1 MFVRHLLDTLPQWF
15 QRLLERQ
22 YNAVFHA
29 LGDQTPDFMG
39 GVRDLACDACAAFN
53 QAVPD
58 AEGVY
63 YQSLMA
69 TMTTGKSAGFP
80 LNLTWRLVKKY
91 DREANDGLVAL
102 SSARWGTF
110 LGNLTV
116 PGKRGISHGDVIDLL
131 REDIDGFP
139 VREHYIRLV
148 QDLKEKG
155 F

>member
-1 MFVRHLLDTLPQWF
+1 M
-15 QRLLERQ
+15 
-22 YNAVFHA
+22 
-29 LGDQTPDFMG
+29 
-39 GVRDLACDACAAFN
+39 
-53 QAVPD
+53 PD

-80 LNLTWRLVKKY
+80 LNLTWRPGEGSTTG
-91 DREANDGLVAL
+91 RPTTAWWPSPRPGGGPSWAT
-102 SSARWGTF
+102 SPS
-110 LGNLTV
+110 

>member
-1 MFVRHLLDTLPQWF
+1 M
-15 QRLLERQ
+15 
-22 YNAVFHA
+22 
-29 LGDQTPDFMG
+29 
-39 GVRDLACDACAAFN
+39 
-53 QAVPD
+53 
-58 AEGVY
+58 
-63 YQSLMA
+63 
-69 TMTTGKSAGFP
+69 
-80 LNLTWRLVKKY
+80 
-91 DREANDGLVAL
+91 AL